1 MNTQATTH
9 HTLTDSPVRKVLLGA
24 VGGVVA
30 GTVLGAVAFAL
41 YWFVGRRD
49 DEE

>member
-1 MNTQATTH
+1 MAEETFIASK
-9 HTLTDSPVRKVLLGA
+9 LMILGLMAVVL
-24 VGGVVA
+24 
-30 GTVLGAVAFAL
+30 LGAVAFAL